1 MSFETTDSNHL
12 PILTIDPEFKTLIPP
27 LLQEERTGL
36 EQSIL
41 NEGCRDALVVWGD
54 YHYNPTCVYTGD
66 YFNTPLVKVQVLID
80 GHNRYE
86 ICKKHGIQFQIIELD
101 FDDRDDVIDWIYQ
114 NQLSKRNLTDEKRA
128 YVLGCQYRH
137 RKKRHGGDRKSDD
150 AKSSA
155 QNEHLIKTSEHLA
168 EENNVSR
175 ETVKR
180 AEKYADA
187 VDIITSII
195 DDDITDSIEPGEDT
209 SIKTKILTGE
219 IKASKQDIVKLA
231 EQPIEKQ
238 KAVINRVLSGECTT
252 VKEAS
257 NKIDLEEAKREA
269 EEAAVKTDVELSI
282 HHGDCVEWLS
292 SLDRCADLLIT
303 DPPYATDVDDIETFA
318 QSWLPIALSKVKA
331 TGRAYVCIGA
341 YPEELKAYLNVDP
354 GELELCQV
362 LVWTYRNTLGPS
374 PKDQYKLNWQAILYY
389 KGPDAPPLNCP
400 IMTEQFSVQDINAPD
415 NRHGEY
421 ERWHAW
427 QKPDELA
434 NRLIRHSTNEGDL
447 IIDPFSG
454 TGTFIIA
461 AKKLNRDAIGCDQS
475 RDMIDIAYSRR
486 GVLSEC

>member
-1 MSFETTDSNHL
+1 MSFDGSSQVGIVSNTSPDYNQPSL
-12 PILTIDPEFKTLIPP
+12 PVSQIRRDGGTQVRIAQNQFTIDEYAEKMVAGAIFPPVVVFFDGSEYWLADGFHRINAAIQAGIEHINVDIKEGDKRDAILYAVGANSSHGLRRTNEDKRNAVMLLLNDPEWVEWSDYEIAKACAVSRSLVQTIRDSLAFKAS
-27 LLQEERTGL
+27 EKSERT
-36 EQSIL
+36 
-41 NEGCRDALVVWGD
+41 
-54 YHYNPTCVYTGD
+54 YT
-66 YFNTPLVKVQVLID
+66 T
-80 GHNRYE
+80 
-86 ICKKHGIQFQIIELD
+86 KHGTVARMNTERIGKTANIAPEVRELIRDTPIIENT
-101 FDDRDDVIDWIYQ
+101 DDLTR
-114 NQLSKRNLTDEKRA
+114 LSSL
-128 YVLGCQYRH
+128 
-137 RKKRHGGDRKSDD
+137 
-150 AKSSA
+150 
-155 QNEHLIKTSEHLA
+155 
-168 EENNVSR
+168 
-175 ETVKR
+175 
-180 AEKYADA
+180 
-187 VDIITSII
+187 
-195 DDDITDSIEPGEDT
+195 EP
-209 SIKTKILTGE
+209 
-219 IKASKQDIVKLA
+219 
-231 EQPIEKQ
+231 EKQ
-238 KAVINRVLSGECTT
+238 KEVVEKVISGESKDVKSSLSKITLESAKNAIITT
-252 VKEAS
+252 SSE
-257 NKIDLEEAKREA
+257 
-269 EEAAVKTDVELSI
+269 TDVELSI

>member
-1 MSFETTDSNHL
+1 MSFDGSSQLGIVSNTSPDYNQPSL
-12 PILTIDPEFKTLIPP
+12 PVSQIRRDGGTQVRIAQNQFTIDEYAEKMVAGAIFPP
-27 LLQEERTGL
+27 VVVFFDGSEYWLADGFHRINAAIQAGIEH
-36 EQSIL
+36 I
-41 NEGCRDALVVWGD
+41 NVDIKEGDKRDALLYAVGANSSHGLRRTNEDKRNAVLLLLNDPEWVEWSD
-54 YHYNPTCVYTGD
+54 REIAKACCVDHKFVGKIRSDVFTGD
-66 YFNTPLVKVQVLID
+66 IPSEGRKYTT
-80 GHNRYE
+80 
-86 ICKKHGIQFQIIELD
+86 KHGTIARMNTERIGKTANIAPEVRELIRDTPIIENT
-101 FDDRDDVIDWIYQ
+101 DDLTR
-114 NQLSKRNLTDEKRA
+114 LSSL
-128 YVLGCQYRH
+128 
-137 RKKRHGGDRKSDD
+137 
-150 AKSSA
+150 
-155 QNEHLIKTSEHLA
+155 
-168 EENNVSR
+168 
-175 ETVKR
+175 
-180 AEKYADA
+180 
-187 VDIITSII
+187 
-195 DDDITDSIEPGEDT
+195 EP
-209 SIKTKILTGE
+209 
-219 IKASKQDIVKLA
+219 
-231 EQPIEKQ
+231 EKQ
-238 KAVINRVLSGECTT
+238 KEVVEKVISGESKDVKSSLRKITLESAKNAIITT
-252 VKEAS
+252 SSE
-257 NKIDLEEAKREA
+257 
-269 EEAAVKTDVELSI
+269 TDVELSI

-303 DPPYATDVDDIETFA
+303 DPPYATEVEDIETFA

-389 KGPDAPPLNCP
+389 KGPEAPPLNCP

>member
-27 LLQEERTGL
+27 LLQEGRTGL

-41 NEGCRDALVVWGD
+41 NEGCRDALVTWQG
-54 YHYNPTCVYTGD
+54 
-66 YFNTPLVKVQVLID
+66 VLID

-114 NQLSKRNLTDEKRA
+114 NQLSKRNLTDEKRT

-137 RKKRHGGDRKSDD
+137 RKKRSSGRGDRDFSG
-150 AKSSA
+150 A
-155 QNEHLIKTSEHLA
+155 QNEHPKTAEIIA

-187 VDIITSII
+187 VDTITSII
-195 DDDITDSIEPGEDT
+195 DDDITESIEPGEDT

-238 KAVINRVLSGECTT
+238 KAVINRVLSGECTN

-257 NKIDLEEAKREA
+257 NKIDLEEAKKEA

-303 DPPYATDVDDIETFA
+303 DPPYATDVEDIETFA

-374 PKDQYKLNWQAILYY
+374 PKDLYKLNWQAILYY

-461 AKKLNRDAIGCDQS
+461 AKKLNRDAIGCEQS

-486 GVLSEC
+486 GVLSER